1 MLVDIYR
8 EDRPNEVHRI
18 YAIVDDQSNA
28 SIIST
33 ELADKLNAEGPEWKY
48 YLSTCRGAKKV
59 RHGRRLTGLIISSK
73 HGRTSRLPTL
83 IECDGISQDKKEIP
97 TPEIAREHPHLR
109 SIAVEIPPLDK
120 EAKIQLLIGRDA
132 PELRKVRALKNG
144 PKGAPWAQKLA
155 LGWTISGQTC
165 LDLKD
170 GSIHVQAKRTSVV
183 TDSEVG
189 VASTGDSIPF
199 NLTTHVART
208 GVNKGAEYEIVT
220 CPNTM
225 NFFESFTESSDAKN
239 TAEDVYRVTQNDNDV
254 GLSIEDCRFM
264 EIMEKGIHKNKFR
277 NWEMPLPFRSQNVS
291 MPNNRGYAVKRL
303 NGLLRTFKRKPQME
317 KDYEEFMSKMLD
329 KGHAVPVSDEE
340 ISPSEHSGRKWYLPH
355 FVVYHPK
362 KPEQIRVVFDSSA
375 EYQGKSLNRELLT
388 GPDLMNC

>member
-8 EDRPNEVHRI
+8 EDQPNEVHRI

-48 YLSTCRGAKKV
+48 YLSTCGGAKEV
-59 RHGRRLTGLIISSK
+59 RYGRRLTGLII
-73 HGRTSRLPTL
+73 
-83 IECDGISQDKKEIP
+83 IECAGIPQDKKEIP

-132 PELRKVRALKNG
+132 PELLKVRAFKNG

-170 GSIHVQAKRTSVV
+170 GPIHVHAKRTSVV
-183 TDSEVG
+183 TDSEVD
-189 VASTGDSIPF
+189 VASTGDLIPF
-199 NLTTHVART
+199 NLITHVART

-225 NFFESFTESSDAKN
+225 NFFESFTESSDAKD

-254 GLSIEDCRFM
+254 GLSIEDRRFM
-264 EIMEKGIHKNKFR
+264 EIMEKGIYKNKFG
-277 NWEMPLPFRSQNVS
+277 NWEMALPFRSQNVS

-303 NGLLRTFKRKPQME
+303 NELLRTFKHNHRW
-317 KDYEEFMSKMLD
+317 
-329 KGHAVPVSDEE
+329 
-340 ISPSEHSGRKWYLPH
+340 R
-355 FVVYHPK
+355 
-362 KPEQIRVVFDSSA
+362 RTT
-375 EYQGKSLNRELLT
+375 LNLCQR
-388 GPDLMNC
+388 C

>member
-132 PELRKVRALKNG
+132 PELLKVRAFKDG
-144 PKGAPWAQKLA
+144 PKGSPWAQKLA

-170 GSIHVQAKRTSVV
+170 GPIHVQTKRTSVV

-189 VASTGDSIPF
+189 VASTEDLIPF
-199 NLTTHVART
+199 NLNPRSSHRSEQGS
-208 GVNKGAEYEIVT
+208 GV
-220 CPNTM
+220 
-225 NFFESFTESSDAKN
+225 
-239 TAEDVYRVTQNDNDV
+239 
-254 GLSIEDCRFM
+254 
-264 EIMEKGIHKNKFR
+264 
-277 NWEMPLPFRSQNVS
+277 
-291 MPNNRGYAVKRL
+291 
-303 NGLLRTFKRKPQME
+303 
-317 KDYEEFMSKMLD
+317 
-329 KGHAVPVSDEE
+329 
-340 ISPSEHSGRKWYLPH
+340 
-355 FVVYHPK
+355 
-362 KPEQIRVVFDSSA
+362 
-375 EYQGKSLNRELLT
+375 
-388 GPDLMNC
+388 